1 VQRVVDT
8 FQKRDRERRK
18 VEKRQRKEADRK
30 ERAEIKR
37 LPPSERPPVVKDTR
51 PDLNSVE
58 AHEDRS

>member
-1 VQRVVDT
+1 MVDT

-37 LPPSERPPVVKDTR
+37 LPPSERPPPVKSSL

-58 AHEDRS
+58 THERDRT